1 MFNLNQF
8 VADCRAARAADSSSK
23 TICEVVKR
31 AVSDPAALLT
41 ALGEPTL
48 RVPISPLLRE
58 FARSRSELAS

>member
-41 ALGEPTL
+41 ALGEPK
-48 RVPISPLLRE
+48 R
-58 FARSRSELAS
+58 AGMASCIGRMS